1 MISKGKLANF
11 LILFSIVLV
20 LLIPAFYAYSRNFQ
34 EVKYLL
40 AIFPIFCIFSSFFIR
55 NIIEKIKYKKLF
67 LILFITVVIAST
79 IGFIEY
85 KNAEDMNQVEVYEF
99 SKVVYST
106 VSITNYF
113 AHAEYLDSM
122 RIESLEEFPILRNDL
137 PTGIP
142 ILYTDRSMVVRGQ
155 VFPNIQY
162 DDVEEFIE
170 KHRINGLTHIIVDKG
185 DSRTG
190 IFDDIF
196 LNEEKYTYLTKI
208 FDTFDNG
215 YKNYHAKIFEI
226 DYNEFYKLK
235 RIMDS

>member
-1 MISKGKLANF
+1 M
-11 LILFSIVLV
+11 
-20 LLIPAFYAYSRNFQ
+20 
-34 EVKYLL
+34 
-40 AIFPIFCIFSSFFIR
+40 FIG
-55 NIIEKIKYKKLF
+55 II
-67 LILFITVVIAST
+67 IAST

-85 KNAEDMNQVEVYEF
+85 KNAEDMNQIEVYEF

-113 AHAEYLDSM
+113 AHTEYLDSM
-122 RIESLEEFPILRNDL
+122 RMESLEEFPILREDM

-142 ILYTDRSMVVRGQ
+142 ILYPDHS
-155 VFPNIQY
+155 IKY
-162 DDVEEFIE
+162 DNVEEFIQ
-170 KHRINGLTHIIVDKG
+170 KNKINGLTHIIVDKG

-208 FDTFDNG
+208 FDTFDKE
-215 YKNYHAKIFEI
+215 YKDYHAKIFVI

-235 RIMDS
+235 GIMDS